1 MRHFLRHFLLP
12 LILLPALGGC
22 DLNDFRSV
30 PIVSGNDF
38 ASELNV
44 NLDDMHETPS
54 GLRYQD
60 LQIGSGAEAKAGQAV
75 AVHYTG
81 WLTDGREFDSS
92 AGGEPLTFPL
102 GRGAVIAGWE
112 EGVAGMRVGGKRK
125 LVIPPNLGY
134 GAQRNGP
141 IPANSTLVFDVELI
155 DVR

>member
-1 MRHFLRHFLLP
+1 MRHILVVPLL
-12 LILLPALGGC
+12 LALAAC
-22 DLNDFRSV
+22 DLNDFRRV
-30 PIVSGNDF
+30 PLVSGNDF

-44 NLDDMHETPS
+44 NLDNMRETPS

-60 LQIGSGAEAKAGQAV
+60 LQVGTGTEATPGRSV

-92 AGGEPLTFPL
+92 AGGDPISFPL
-102 GRGAVIAGWE
+102 GSGAVIDGWE
-112 EGVAGMRVGGKRK
+112 EGLAGMRVGGKRK
-125 LVIPPNLGY
+125 LVIPPSLGY

-141 IPANSTLVFDVELI
+141 IPANATLVFDVELV

>member
-1 MRHFLRHFLLP
+1 MRIPTALL
-12 LILLPALGGC
+12 LLLPALGAC

-30 PIVSGNDF
+30 PIVTGNDF

-44 NLDDMHETPS
+44 NLDDMRETPT
-54 GLRYQD
+54 GLRIQD
-60 LQIGSGAEAKAGQAV
+60 VKVGTGAEAKAGNSV

-81 WLTDGREFDSS
+81 WLADGREFDSS
-92 AGGEPLTFPL
+92 VGGEPLTFPL
-102 GRGAVIAGWE
+102 GRGAVIDGWD

-125 LVIPPNLGY
+125 LVIPPALGY

-141 IPANSTLVFDVELI
+141 IPANSTLVFDVELL

>member
-1 MRHFLRHFLLP
+1 VL
-12 LILLPALGGC
+12 LLPALAAC
-22 DLNDFRSV
+22 DLNDFRRV

-44 NLDDMHETPS
+44 NLDNMRETAS
-54 GLRYQD
+54 GLRYHD
-60 LQIGSGAEAKAGQAV
+60 LQVGTGAEATPGRSV

-92 AGGEPLTFPL
+92 RGGEPIAFPL
-102 GRGAVIAGWE
+102 GSGAVIDGWE
-112 EGVAGMRVGGKRK
+112 EGLAGMRVGGKRK
-125 LVIPPNLGY
+125 LVIPPALGY

-141 IPANSTLVFDVELI
+141 IPANATLVFDVELV

>member
-1 MRHFLRHFLLP
+1 MRHILAIF
-12 LILLPALGGC
+12 LLPALAAC
-22 DLNDFRSV
+22 DLNDFRRV

-44 NLDDMHETPS
+44 NLDNLRETPS

-60 LQIGSGAEAKAGQAV
+60 LQVGTGAEATPGRSV

-92 AGGEPLTFPL
+92 AGGEPITFPL
-102 GRGAVIAGWE
+102 GSGAVIDGWE
-112 EGVAGMRVGGKRK
+112 EGLAGMRVGGKRK
-125 LVIPPNLGY
+125 LVIPPSLGY

-141 IPANSTLVFDVELI
+141 IPANATLVFDVELV

>member
-1 MRHFLRHFLLP
+1 MRHILVVPLL
-12 LILLPALGGC
+12 LALAAC
-22 DLNDFRSV
+22 DLNDFRRV
-30 PIVSGNDF
+30 PLVSGNDF

-44 NLDDMHETPS
+44 NLDNMRETPS

-60 LQIGSGAEAKAGQAV
+60 LQVGTGTEATPGRSV

-92 AGGEPLTFPL
+92 AGGDPISFPL
-102 GRGAVIAGWE
+102 GSGAVIEGWE
-112 EGVAGMRVGGKRK
+112 EGLAGMRVGGKRK
-125 LVIPPNLGY
+125 LVIPPSLGY

-141 IPANSTLVFDVELI
+141 IPANATLVFDVELV

>member
-1 MRHFLRHFLLP
+1 MRIPTALL
-12 LILLPALGGC
+12 LLLPALGAC

-30 PIVSGNDF
+30 PIVSGNNF

-44 NLDDMHETPS
+44 NLDDMRETPT
-54 GLRYQD
+54 GLRIQD
-60 LQIGSGAEAKAGQAV
+60 MQVGTGAEAKAGNSV

-81 WLTDGREFDSS
+81 WLADGREFDSS
-92 AGGEPLTFPL
+92 VGGEPLTFPL
-102 GRGAVIAGWE
+102 GRGAVIDGWD

-125 LVIPPNLGY
+125 LVIPPALGY

-141 IPANSTLVFDVELI
+141 IPANSTLVFDVELL

>member
-1 MRHFLRHFLLP
+1 MRLTHA
-12 LILLPALGGC
+12 LILLLPALGAC

-30 PIVSGNDF
+30 PIVTGNDF

-44 NLDDMHETPS
+44 NIDDMRETRT
-54 GLRYQD
+54 GLRIQD
-60 LQIGSGAEAKAGQAV
+60 LQVGTGAEAKAGNSV

-81 WLTDGREFDSS
+81 WLADGREFDSS

-102 GRGAVIAGWE
+102 GRGAVIDGWD

-125 LVIPPNLGY
+125 LVIPPALGY
-134 GAQRNGP
+134 GAQPNGP
-141 IPANSTLVFDVELI
+141 IPANSTMVFDVELI

>member
-1 MRHFLRHFLLP
+1 MRIPTALLR
-12 LILLPALGGC
+12 LLPALGAC

-30 PIVSGNDF
+30 PIVTGNDF

-44 NLDDMHETPS
+44 NLDDMRETPT
-54 GLRYQD
+54 GLRIQD
-60 LQIGSGAEAKAGQAV
+60 VKVGTGAEAKAGNSV

-81 WLTDGREFDSS
+81 WLADGREFDSS
-92 AGGEPLTFPL
+92 VGGEPLTFPL
-102 GRGAVIAGWE
+102 GRGAVIDGWD

-125 LVIPPNLGY
+125 LVIPPALGY

-141 IPANSTLVFDVELI
+141 IPANSTLVFDVELL

>member
-1 MRHFLRHFLLP
+1 MRHILVVPLL
-12 LILLPALGGC
+12 LAFAAC
-22 DLNDFRSV
+22 DLNDFRRV
-30 PIVSGNDF
+30 PLVSGNDF

-44 NLDDMHETPS
+44 NLDNMRETPS

-60 LQIGSGAEAKAGQAV
+60 LQVGTGTEATRGRSV

-92 AGGEPLTFPL
+92 AGGDPISFPL
-102 GRGAVIAGWE
+102 GSGAVIEGWE
-112 EGVAGMRVGGKRK
+112 EGLAGMRVGGKRK
-125 LVIPPNLGY
+125 LVIPPSLGY

-141 IPANSTLVFDVELI
+141 IPANATLVFDVELV

>member
-1 MRHFLRHFLLP
+1 MAMRIPTALL
-12 LILLPALGGC
+12 LFLPALGAC

-30 PIVSGNDF
+30 PIVSGDNF

-44 NLDDMHETPS
+44 NLDDMRATPT
-54 GLRYQD
+54 GLRIQD
-60 LQIGSGAEAKAGQAV
+60 LQVGTGAEAKAGNSV

-81 WLTDGREFDSS
+81 WLADGREFDSS
-92 AGGEPLTFPL
+92 VGGEPLTFPL
-102 GRGAVIAGWE
+102 GRGAVIDGWD

-125 LVIPPNLGY
+125 LVIPPALGY

-141 IPANSTLVFDVELI
+141 IPANSTLVFDVELL

>member
-1 MRHFLRHFLLP
+1 MRIPTALL
-12 LILLPALGGC
+12 LLLPALGAC

-30 PIVSGNDF
+30 PIVSGNNF

-44 NLDDMHETPS
+44 NLDDMRETPT
-54 GLRYQD
+54 GLRIQD
-60 LQIGSGAEAKAGQAV
+60 LQVGTGAEAKAGNSV

-81 WLTDGREFDSS
+81 WLADGREFDSS
-92 AGGEPLTFPL
+92 VGGEPLTFPL
-102 GRGAVIAGWE
+102 GRGAVIDGWD

-125 LVIPPNLGY
+125 LVIPPALGY

-141 IPANSTLVFDVELI
+141 IPANSTLVFDVELL